1 MIKQTCPKSSLID
14 LKELAHKIILNIEK
28 WEKTENEQ
36 NMIFDIK
43 NFEGQLNLIIEE
55 IGLLYKDYYTIN
67 LVLLSVYMTKIANL
81 NLSIHEKFNCA
92 KDLII
97 YAKKEISEVR
107 DEIENK
113 LQEIVGE
120 EIKFNYT

>member
-1 MIKQTCPKSSLID
+1 MITQTCLKSSLIN
-14 LKELAHKIILNIEK
+14 LKELTQKIILNIEK

-36 NMIFDIK
+36 NIIFDIK
-43 NFEGQLNLIIEE
+43 NFKGQLGLIIEAIE
-55 IGLLYKDYYTIN
+55 PVYKDYYTIN
-67 LVLLSVYMTKIANL
+67 LVLLMVYMTKVANL
-81 NLSIHEKFNCA
+81 NLSIHEKFNYA

-120 EIKFNYT
+120 EINFNYT